1 MFGFASLQTTRI
13 MAFSTRKLVLSSLF
27 SVFLLFVIT
36 ATKAQSNALNFDG
49 VNDQMIVGSDT
60 ALNLNRQ
67 FTIESW
73 IKPDLTNTRNVQSV
87 ISKSSNS
94 QNTGYIFPRTD
105 DNWNK
110 LVFYINFNNIG
121 WRKLEVPFAAH
132 RNSWTHVAATYDG
145 AFMKIFINGS
155 PAGELAITGTIS
167 VNTNPLTVGYHNGFE
182 NQQSEYYAGSV
193 DEIRIWRRAL
203 TQCEIQNNRS
213 CELAAG
219 GQTGLVSYFKLN
231 QGLAG

>member
-1 MFGFASLQTTRI
+1 MCPKRMFGFASLQTTRI

-121 WRKLEVPFAAH
+121 W
-132 RNSWTHVAATYDG
+132 
-145 AFMKIFINGS
+145 
-155 PAGELAITGTIS
+155 
-167 VNTNPLTVGYHNGFE
+167 
-182 NQQSEYYAGSV
+182 
-193 DEIRIWRRAL
+193 
-203 TQCEIQNNRS
+203 NN
-213 CELAAG
+213 LKV
-219 GQTGLVSYFKLN
+219 LI
-231 QGLAG
+231 